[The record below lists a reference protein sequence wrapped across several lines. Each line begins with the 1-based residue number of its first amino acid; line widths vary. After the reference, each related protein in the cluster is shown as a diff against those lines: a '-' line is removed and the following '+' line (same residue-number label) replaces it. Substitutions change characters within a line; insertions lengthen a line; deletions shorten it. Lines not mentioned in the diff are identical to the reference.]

1 MPGGCVC
8 HTSSVS
14 ITNNN
19 TTRVDFV
26 LEPDLSC
33 TGLQTHS
40 ARPVSISLMT
50 FYRAALASASLGV
63 RPLSAWRPEQQRV
76 VLRAEGES
84 TAAGEEEEED
94 QDTPPG
100 KMKVSELK
108 VSGRLLPSTQESG
121 GKASASPCGRVQQLV
136 RHEGVCLI
144 RQPSESMSI
153 IVPCCVV

>member
-1 MPGGCVC
+1 MPGRCLC
-8 HTSSVS
+8 HASSVS
-14 ITNNN
+14 ITNKRN
-19 TTRVDFV
+19 TTRVNFV

-50 FYRAALASASLGV
+50 FYRPALASASLGM

-84 TAAGEEEEED
+84 TAAGEEEED

-108 VSGRLLPSTQESG
+108 VSGRLLPSTQALVSRE
-121 GKASASPCGRVQQLV
+121 GRHRPVHA
-136 RHEGVCLI
+136 RCAGAAACTT
-144 RQPSESMSI
+144 
-153 IVPCCVV
+153 